1 MNGLETNF
9 QNIIEE
15 YLKFIQIEKGLSVN
29 TIGAYRRD
37 LNKYKAYLELKKV
50 KHIDFIDRETIQQC
64 LGYLHDE
71 GHSAK
76 SIARFISTVRSFHQF
91 ALRDRYAAKD
101 PTVLIETPKYERR
114 LPDVLDVDDVL
125 ALLETPNLGKN
136 NGYRDRTILELLYAT
151 GMRVTELIHVRVED
165 VNLIM
170 GFVRV
175 FGKGSKERIIP
186 LGETVI
192 DYLKKY
198 IETVR
203 PQLLKRTVT
212 DVLFLNMHGKPLS
225 RQGIWKLIKQYGV
238 QANISKKLTPHS
250 LRHSFATH
258 LLENGADL
266 RAVQEMLGH
275 SDISTTQLY
284 THVSKSQIR
293 KMYNEFHPRA

>member
-1 MNGLETNF
+1 METIKN
-9 QNIIEE
+9 E
-15 YLKFIQIEKGLSVN
+15 YLKFIQIEKGLSSN

-37 LNKYKAYLELKKV
+37 LDKYVTYLNEHKID
-50 KHIDFIDRETIQQC
+50 HIDFVDRQTIQQC
-64 LGYLHDE
+64 LGYLHDQ
-71 GHSAK
+71 GASAK
-76 SIARFISTVRSFHQF
+76 SLARFISTVRSFHQF
-91 ALRDRYAAKD
+91 ALREKYAAKD

-114 LPDVLDVDDVL
+114 LPDVLEVDEIV
-125 ALLETPNLGKN
+125 ALLETPDISKN
-136 NGYRDRTILELLYAT
+136 NGYRDRTMLELLYAT
-151 GMRVTELIHVRVED
+151 GMRVSELIQLEVEN

-175 FGKGSKERIIP
+175 FGKGNKERIVP
-186 LGETVI
+186 LGDTVI
-192 DYLKKY
+192 DFLTKY

-203 PQLLKRTVT
+203 PQLLKKTTT
-212 DVLFLNMHGKPLS
+212 DALFLNLHGKPLS
-225 RQGIWKLIKQYGV
+225 RQGIWKMIKQTGIK
-238 QANISKKLTPHS
+238 ANINKSLTPHT

-293 KMYNEFHPRA
+293 KMYNAFHPRA

>member
-1 MNGLETNF
+1 METIKN
-9 QNIIEE
+9 E
-15 YLKFIQIEKGLSVN
+15 YLKFIQIEKGLSSN

-37 LNKYKAYLELKKV
+37 LDKYVAYLNEHKID
-50 KHIDFIDRETIQQC
+50 HIDFVDRQTIQQC
-64 LGYLHDE
+64 LGYLHDQ
-71 GHSAK
+71 GASAK
-76 SIARFISTVRSFHQF
+76 SLARFISTVRSFHQF
-91 ALRDRYAAKD
+91 ALREKYAAKD

-114 LPDVLDVDDVL
+114 LPDVLEVDEIV
-125 ALLETPNLGKN
+125 ALLETPDISKN
-136 NGYRDRTILELLYAT
+136 NGYRDRTMLELLYAT
-151 GMRVTELIHVRVED
+151 GMRVSELIQLEVEN

-175 FGKGSKERIIP
+175 FGKGNKERIVP
-186 LGETVI
+186 LGDTVI
-192 DYLKKY
+192 DFLTKY

-203 PQLLKRTVT
+203 PQLLKKTTT
-212 DVLFLNMHGKPLS
+212 DALFLNLHGKPLS
-225 RQGIWKLIKQYGV
+225 RQGIWKMIKQTGIK
-238 QANISKKLTPHS
+238 ANINKTLTPHT

-293 KMYNEFHPRA
+293 KMYNAFHPRA